1 VRTNANLFWILG
13 GFFFLLA
20 IIYAIWTYQWQI
32 VALGDHYVDTER
44 TPQPEWVGTVG
55 MALSGVLSF
64 FLAFYLGRSHSAQ
77 GGELPEDIETA
88 NIDDGDP
95 EIGHFSPWSWWP
107 VTLGLGLA
115 LTFLGLAIG
124 VWICFIGV
132 PLTLI
137 AIIGWN
143 YEYYRNNFAR

>member
-1 VRTNANLFWILG
+1 MRTNANLFWILG
-13 GFFFLLA
+13 AFF
-20 IIYAIWTYQWQI
+20 W
-32 VALGDHYVDTER
+32 R
-44 TPQPEWVGTVG
+44 RRPPSTPGGAGRPTSAARAQVEWVGVVG
-55 MALSGVLSF
+55 MGLSGVLSF

-107 VTLGLGLA
+107 FTLGCGLA

-124 VWICFIGV
+124 VWISFIGV
-132 PLTLI
+132 PLTVI

>member
-1 VRTNANLFWILG
+1 VRTNSNLFWILG
-13 GFFFLLA
+13 GFFWAATAL
-20 IIYAIWTYQWQI
+20 YAWWSWTSDVGRHGQ
-32 VALGDHYVDTER
+32 V
-44 TPQPEWVGTVG
+44 EWVGVVG
-55 MALSGVLSF
+55 MGLSGVLSF

-107 VTLGLGLA
+107 ATLGLGLA

-124 VWICFIGV
+124 VWISFIGV

>member
-1 VRTNANLFWILG
+1 MGRDRRTGPL
-13 GFFFLLA
+13 
-20 IIYAIWTYQWQI
+20 
-32 VALGDHYVDTER
+32 
-44 TPQPEWVGTVG
+44 
-55 MALSGVLSF
+55 GVLSL
-64 FLAFYLGRSHSAQ
+64 FLAFYLGRAHSAQ

-107 VTLGLGLA
+107 FTLGSRPRSA
-115 LTFLGLAIG
+115 FLGLAIG
-124 VWICFIGV
+124 VWISFIGV
-132 PLTLI
+132 AVTVI

>member
-13 GFFFLLA
+13 GFFWAATAL
-20 IIYAIWTYQWQI
+20 YAWWSYASDVSRQGQ
-32 VALGDHYVDTER
+32 V
-44 TPQPEWVGTVG
+44 EWVGVVG
-55 MALSGVLSF
+55 MGLSGVLSF

-107 VTLGLGLA
+107 FALGCGLA
-115 LTFLGLAIG
+115 LIFLGLAIG
-124 VWICFIGV
+124 IWISLIGG
-132 PLTLI
+132 PLAVI